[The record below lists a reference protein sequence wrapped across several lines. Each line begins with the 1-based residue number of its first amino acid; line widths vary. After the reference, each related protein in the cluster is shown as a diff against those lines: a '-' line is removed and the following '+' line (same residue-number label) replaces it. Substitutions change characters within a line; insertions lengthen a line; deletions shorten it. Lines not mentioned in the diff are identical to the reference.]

1 MVNPQLLQ
9 YVRAQRAAGVSK
21 EDVIKA
27 LGGGGWSATD
37 AQEAFAAIEAPP
49 PPPAA
54 PRPAPLP
61 PVTPAPIQPR
71 PAPIATA
78 VPQPAAMTMRPQPTA
93 VVQPR
98 PSYAPQPRRRSRWPW
113 VLLFLIIFF
122 VLGMSAGAYAAVTN
136 EWFNSLVAG
145 MAGVE
150 PIQDAAESMMQVAN
164 EGDTGGFLEVS
175 TDPFDTTPSGE
186 ENSTSTSATTTATT
200 TSTTGAE

>member
-21 EDVIKA
+21 EDIIKA

-37 AQEAFAAIEAPP
+37 AQEAFAVIEAP

-61 PVTPAPIQPR
+61 PVTPAPVQQR
-71 PAPIATA
+71 PTPIAA
-78 VPQPAAMTMRPQPTA
+78 PQPAAMTVRPQSAA
-93 VVQPR
+93 VIQPR

-122 VLGMSAGAYAAVTN
+122 VLGMGAGAYVAVTN

-145 MAGVE
+145 IAGVE
-150 PIQDAAESMMQVAN
+150 PMQDAAESMLQVAN
-164 EGDTGGFLEVS
+164 EGDMGGFLEVS